1 MIRFTIILILSIFL
15 LEGCYL
21 RTKKF
26 WTREETKM
34 QTCREAWTY
43 QDLSQP
49 ALVKILLFRNRLV
62 FDRVYPAFIIGINDQ
77 KDTVAFIDK
86 DFDGI
91 FEVNSTVKVTPAN
104 WTPIEKVELD
114 PVFSVYPKSKVNDF
128 HCVVKVVYYGK
139 FSAK

>member
-1 MIRFTIILILSIFL
+1 MIRFTIILVLSIFL
-15 LEGCYL
+15 MEGCYV

-26 WTREETKM
+26 WAREETKM
-34 QTCREAWTY
+34 QTCRQNWTY

-49 ALVKILLFRNRLV
+49 TNVKILLFRNRLV

-86 DFDGI
+86 DFEGV
-91 FEVNSTVKVTPAN
+91 FEVNSTVKISPVT
-104 WTPIEKVELD
+104 WTAIEKVELD

-128 HCVVKVVYYGK
+128 HCAVKVVYYGK
-139 FSAK
+139 FSDK

>member
-34 QTCREAWTY
+34 QTCREAWTF
-43 QDLSQP
+43 QDLIQP
-49 ALVKILLFRNRLV
+49 TNVKILLFRNRLV
-62 FDRVYPAFIIGINDQ
+62 FDRIYPAFIIGINDQ

-86 DFDGI
+86 DFEGI
-91 FEVNSTVKVTPAN
+91 FEMNSTVNVAPAN

-128 HCVVKVVYYGK
+128 HCAVKVVYYAQ